1 MRSNVLP
8 SSAPTAAV
16 RPQRL
21 LVLCRGAAC
30 PAQASTLASTP
41 AFLARPAPSASG
53 CSRHSLLVANAVRAD
68 QAAPSLSQDTLELIS
83 RLTQQVDDTHTDIL
97 RRSASPLSAGLLRH
111 CSAQELPGRSR
122 WVSPRALC
130 WAAGAAAAA
139 EVGDPGPGSELK
151 QRVLATVRD
160 VQQGLLERETEARHA
175 ALPDRERPKP
185 VRSGRRARAARRR
198 AGAPDDLGGAR
209 GRAPAAAR
217 PARHGQERALAP
229 PGAPHGRPVL

>member
-8 SSAPTAAV
+8 SSAPPAAV

-97 RRSASPLSAGLLRH
+97 RRSASPLSAGHSGFR
-111 CSAQELPGRSR
+111 SAQ
-122 WVSPRALC
+122 
-130 WAAGAAAAA
+130 GAAA
-139 EVGDPGPGSELK
+139 GP
-151 QRVLATVRD
+151 Q
-160 VQQGLLERETEARHA
+160 
-175 ALPDRERPKP
+175 P
-185 VRSGRRARAARRR
+185 VRCAGRQ
-198 AGAPDDLGGAR
+198 APRLPQRSETR
-209 GRAPAAAR
+209 GPAAS
-217 PARHGQERALAP
+217 
-229 PGAPHGRPVL
+229 